1 MVVLNDKNQFGCFND
16 NRPKMTMTSGVWSN
30 GPTILVFVNKKDAI
44 EYLEKGKYKIN
55 ELIRKSDVEF
65 INQGLTKY
73 FSNNEEM
80 PDLIIVDGGIQQINE
95 AQKVLK

>member
-1 MVVLNDKNQFGCFND
+1 MD
-16 NRPKMTMTSGVWSN
+16 
-30 GPTILVFVNKKDAI
+30 ILLKEASR
-44 EYLEKGKYKIN
+44 N

-95 AQKVLK
+95 AQKFSDTNLVAKSIEQISWKEKMISSSFLYKSFTVIYFINF